1 MVNEVESAHPISWI
15 RAILTGLVISV
26 VAAFALV
33 YAPNAVLT
41 KLHGKTHGSLVAV
54 ATTIFFVA
62 LFVLAGVLRWLQ
74 RRKLI

>member
-15 RAILTGLVISV
+15 PAILTGLVISV
-26 VAAFALV
+26 VAAVALV
-33 YAPNAVLT
+33 YVPNAVLT